1 MTCHIIHIAVP
12 AARQPCR
19 EPRFG
24 LRQVAVG
31 HRNLL
36 ETEFRPPASDIT
48 PEFRPIHFLVNC
60 TLLHTP
66 HHKRTLQL
74 ASADDTLALGR
85 ALAPLLRPGMVIHLR
100 GDLGAGK
107 TTLARGILRGLG
119 YQGRVKSP
127 TFTLLEPYKFSKLY
141 LYHFDFYRFLDPQ
154 ELEETGFREYFNAE
168 SVCLVEWP
176 EKAPDLPVAD
186 LEIEMRVADQGR
198 AIAITAHT
206 EVGRRCLDGLTY

>member
-1 MTCHIIHIAVP
+1 
-12 AARQPCR
+12 
-19 EPRFG
+19 
-24 LRQVAVG
+24 
-31 HRNLL
+31 
-36 ETEFRPPASDIT
+36 
-48 PEFRPIHFLVNC
+48 
-60 TLLHTP
+60 LHTP

-74 ASADDTLALGR
+74 ASADDTLTLGR